1 MMTSY
6 FGNKKLKDYPK
17 EQLVSLSARPPID
30 GIRIYKPLCP
40 SWNLVSNYKEG
51 RISMTEYIER
61 YYEEHF
67 NKLDPQK
74 VFDEI
79 RKDSI
84 ILCYERP
91 EKFCHR
97 QLVANWLMK
106 NLNVQ
111 IVEL

>member
-1 MMTSY
+1 MKTSY

-30 GIRIYKPLCP
+30 DIRIYKPLCP

-51 RISMTEYIER
+51 RINEQEYIKR
-61 YYEEHF
+61 YHEEYL
-67 NKLDPQK
+67 NKLDSKK

-79 RKDSI
+79 GKDSI

-97 QLVANWLMK
+97 HLVSQWLST
-106 NLNVQ
+106 NLSIQ
-111 IVEL
+111 IEEL